1 MQHLPITRDALA
13 QAGNGTHRYEL
24 IATAFEEAIA
34 AGRCWPSRN
43 WIRTRRRTRTSRACW
58 KEVSVAHTE
67 STEATAGTESA
78 ESPMHEGSTISLR
91 ALIRFV
97 VVFVAALIVVH
108 LLIWGVFVVFRAAV
122 GQERQITGVEAA
134 HLPPDALLAI
144 RNETFRINSSALP
157 Q

>member
-1 MQHLPITRDALA
+1 M
-13 QAGNGTHRYEL
+13 
-24 IATAFEEAIA
+24 
-34 AGRCWPSRN
+34 
-43 WIRTRRRTRTSRACW
+43 
-58 KEVSVAHTE
+58 AHTE

-134 HLPPDALLAI
+134 HLPPPEPRLQPSVEHNQLPAQDLEQLRRTEREEFDRRGWVDEETGKVRVPDDIANRLAQMS
-144 RNETFRINSSALP
+144 RPR
-157 Q
+157 